1 MVTTTTHTLHTTTH
15 SRQNGVDR
23 IHGGFSS
30 FLINW
35 QLPVEWQFLIH
46 TVLVGDVGVN
56 YTQENSF
63 VNLFSKIF
71 AIWPDFDWK

>member
-1 MVTTTTHTLHTTTH
+1 MVV
-15 SRQNGVDR
+15 SP
-23 IHGGFSS
+23 
-30 FLINW
+30 FLQSW
-35 QLPVEWQFLIH
+35 QLPVDWQFLIP

-71 AIWPDFDWK
+71 AIWPDFDWKWGKIGPGLYFFS

>member
-1 MVTTTTHTLHTTTH
+1 M
-15 SRQNGVDR
+15 
-23 IHGGFSS
+23 
-30 FLINW
+30 
-35 QLPVEWQFLIH
+35 EWQFLIP

-71 AIWPDFDWK
+71 AIWPDFDWKEGESGLGLYFFS